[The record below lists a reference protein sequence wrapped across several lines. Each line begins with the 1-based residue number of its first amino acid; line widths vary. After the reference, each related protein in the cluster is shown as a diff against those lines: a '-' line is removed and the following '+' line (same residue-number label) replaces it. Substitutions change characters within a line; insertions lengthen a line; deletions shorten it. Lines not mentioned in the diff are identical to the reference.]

1 MPIVFCCYH
10 IEKSGG
16 TIVNNIKSY
25 SYKAKDKVNPLKWLT
40 VAGTIALMGGFVYA
54 VHESIVHD
62 ANEIDQSID
71 ELEQS
76 LEDYK
81 KKYGL

>member
-16 TIVNNIKSY
+16 TIVNIKSY
-25 SYKAKDKVNPLKWLT
+25 SYKAKDKINPLKWLA
-40 VAGTIALMGGFVYA
+40 VVGTIALMGGIVYA

-62 ANEIDQSID
+62 ANEVDQSID